1 MMTRENQQNQSP
13 RFKNRGFYTNNSR
26 RASLRSENNNSSI
39 RSISTTV
46 TKCGKTNNKQS
57 LESSIRSITNIIC
70 DINDCENDEN
80 GHNNV
85 NNFNNGRDHSTRFTS
100 SSTFIEVVDLDSS
113 SLFNTS
119 MCSSSF
125 DMIDASESTLE
136 MSSHSICVEHNLIN
150 KRRMAKQPKSPT
162 SIMNEEDC

>member
-1 MMTRENQQNQSP
+1 MTRENQQNQSP

-70 DINDCENDEN
+70 DINDCENDED
-80 GHNNV
+80 HDV
-85 NNFNNGRDHSTRFTS
+85 NNFNGQHSTRFS

>member
-70 DINDCENDEN
+70 DINDCENDED
-80 GHNNV
+80 HDV
-85 NNFNNGRDHSTRFTS
+85 NNFNGQHSTRFS

-119 MCSSSF
+119 MCSSSL

-162 SIMNEEDC
+162 SIMNEED